1 MSPHPRS
8 KKAKSAKARRAA
20 ARSMDGPERSAS
32 KQEARLQRQLEQR
45 RRKERRAR
53 LRRIRNTVL
62 GLVAIALVGG
72 GGWLAFRPDP
82 ELAGVTRPTN
92 LGGGHVAA
100 ASYDSAT
107 PTSGAHDARA
117 PQCGTYREPLE
128 PTLAVHGLEHGAVV
142 LWFDA
147 ARPELAD
154 ELERATDEWD
164 SHVIISA
171 NGALDRPIVATAWRR
186 LKAYDEVEPDI
197 AEFVRTYRQRGPERL
212 PCDRDV

>member
-1 MSPHPRS
+1 VSPHPQS
-8 KKAKSAKARRAA
+8 KKAKAAKTKRAA
-20 ARSMDGPERSAS
+20 ARNIDDPDRSAS
-32 KQEARLQRQLEQR
+32 KQEARLQRQLEER
-45 RRKERRAR
+45 RRKERTAR
-53 LRRIRNTVL
+53 LRRIRNAVL
-62 GLVAIALVGG
+62 GLVAIAVIGG

-117 PQCGTYREPLE
+117 PRCGTYREPLT

-147 ARPELAD
+147 GRPELAD
-154 ELERATDEWD
+154 QLERATDEWD
-164 SHVIISA
+164 SHVIVSA
-171 NGALDRPIVATAWRR
+171 NDALDRPIVATAWGR
-186 LKAYDEVEPDI
+186 LKAYDEVGPEI
-197 AEFVRTYRQRGPERL
+197 TEFVRTYRQRGPERE
-212 PCDRDV
+212 PCDR